1 MGQFNALFK
10 TLLSAHEEY
19 TLFEDEASVKEG
31 EWFDDIENHLF
42 SIKSKITYW
51 LKNAKEENK
60 SNKSNKSKS
69 LYRSSRIS
77 ASKMSKGSKTSKESM
92 FSRGSKSSKGKKCE
106 DKIRIA

>member
-60 SNKSNKSKS
+60 SNKSKS

-92 FSRGSKSSKGKKCE
+92 FSRGSKSSKEKKCE

>member
-10 TLLSAHEEY
+10 MLLSAHEEY

-60 SNKSNKSKS
+60 SNKSKS

-77 ASKMSKGSKTSKESM
+77 ASKMSEGSDIKGINV
-92 FSRGSKSSKGKKCE
+92 F
-106 DKIRIA
+106 